1 VGIKTMG
8 VATKI
13 NWSKPFKQ
21 FKTFKPFF
29 RTCKTGVSF
38 LTV

>member
-13 NWSKPFKQ
+13 NWSKLERSAGRLDELWKD
-21 FKTFKPFF
+21 
-29 RTCKTGVSF
+29 
-38 LTV
+38 